1 MATNLPPKQITDTAT
16 ATRLFFDTYGTEPLQ
31 FNASEVD
38 AAISFFQ
45 SREYA
50 EEAAQVTAL
59 TLLKQAKLD
68 GTNVFEILDTLGKFS
83 GLQMSALVSEIL
95 NNNRVPT
102 STLGFRSETP
112 ANFKT
117 REIAP

>member
-1 MATNLPPKQITDTAT
+1 MATNLPPKQINDTGKAT
-16 ATRLFFDTYGTEPLQ
+16 QIFFDTYGTVPLQ

-38 AAISFFQ
+38 AAVGFFE
-45 SREYA
+45 SRGYTA
-50 EEAAQVTAL
+50 EAAQVTAL

-68 GTNVFEILDTLGKFS
+68 GTKVFEILDTLGKFT
-83 GLQMSALVSEIL
+83 GLQLSALVSEIL

-102 STLGFRSETP
+102 STLGFKSDQP